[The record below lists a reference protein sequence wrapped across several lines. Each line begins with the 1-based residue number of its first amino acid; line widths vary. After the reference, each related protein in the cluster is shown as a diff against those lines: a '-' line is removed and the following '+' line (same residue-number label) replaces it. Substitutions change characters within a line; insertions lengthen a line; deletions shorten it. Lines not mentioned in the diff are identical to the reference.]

1 MAEALSFAPILQ
13 YKNIRTDHFLPQSD
27 YLEGRKWS
35 VLRKK
40 RCENLKI
47 AVGNRAGIRENRAI
61 SGQNV
66 GEDWGR
72 NGKIRASGLLNRG
85 NPMAVCPN
93 FGRQGDAKGFPQS
106 VKKC

>member
-1 MAEALSFAPILQ
+1 MITWRAENGQFCA
-13 YKNIRTDHFLPQSD
+13 KND
-27 YLEGRKWS
+27 
-35 VLRKK
+35 V
-40 RCENLKI
+40 ENLKI

-72 NGKIRASGLLNRG
+72 NGKIRASGLPNRG

-93 FGRQGDAKGFPQS
+93 FGRQGYAKGFPQS

>member
-1 MAEALSFAPILQ
+1 MITWRAENGQFCA
-13 YKNIRTDHFLPQSD
+13 KND
-27 YLEGRKWS
+27 
-35 VLRKK
+35 V
-40 RCENLKI
+40 ENLKI
-47 AVGNRAGIRENRAI
+47 AVGNWAEFRENRAI

-93 FGRQGDAKGFPQS
+93 FGRQGYAKDFPQS